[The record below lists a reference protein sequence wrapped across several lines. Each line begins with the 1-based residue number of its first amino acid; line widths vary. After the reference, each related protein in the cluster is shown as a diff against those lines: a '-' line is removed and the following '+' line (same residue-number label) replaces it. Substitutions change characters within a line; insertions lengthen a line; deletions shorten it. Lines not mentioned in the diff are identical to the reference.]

1 MENQVEGEVETTA
14 ISKGITVFMAARE
27 DMWGGGESQ
36 ALLPKALQSGGWQL
50 RGASI

>member
-14 ISKGITVFMAARE
+14 ISKGLTVFMAAHE
-27 DMWGGGESQ
+27 DMWGGESQ